1 MFHFVLYGLKL
12 TSDDISNANINPSE
26 QSVYRLLCLDYL
38 NYFLPL
44 DNSASMVLPQLSF
57 NVLSTITI
65 PNQKQCIIPRYVK
78 NNIIIIKSGIAQIQ
92 FIM

>member
-12 TSDDISNANINPSE
+12 TSDDFSNVNIDPNE

-44 DNSASMVLPQLSF
+44 DNSASMVLPQLPF
-57 NVLSTITI
+57 NVLSTLTI
-65 PNQKQCIIPRYVK
+65 PNQKQYTSPRYV
-78 NNIIIIKSGIAQIQ
+78 
-92 FIM
+92 